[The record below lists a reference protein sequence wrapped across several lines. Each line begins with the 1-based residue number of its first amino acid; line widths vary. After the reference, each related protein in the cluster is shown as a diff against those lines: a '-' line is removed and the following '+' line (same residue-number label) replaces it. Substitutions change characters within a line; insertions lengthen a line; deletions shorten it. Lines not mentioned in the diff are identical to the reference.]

1 LRQGQRG
8 LGRSDAGGKVGQPV
22 LKAPHFDQQ
31 ITTQKRMARPGA
43 ATGFAGQLK
52 TFGTGADRAGDAVK
66 TGEAAQSTF

>member
-1 LRQGQRG
+1 
-8 LGRSDAGGKVGQPV
+8 
-22 LKAPHFDQQ
+22 
-31 ITTQKRMARPGA
+31 MARPGA